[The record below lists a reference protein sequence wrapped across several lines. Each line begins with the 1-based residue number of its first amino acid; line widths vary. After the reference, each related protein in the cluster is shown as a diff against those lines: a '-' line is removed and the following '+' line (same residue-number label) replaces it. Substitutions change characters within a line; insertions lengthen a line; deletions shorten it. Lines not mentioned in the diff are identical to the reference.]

1 MKRKSFLFL
10 MIVFVALC
18 AFLFNS
24 FYSEAKKTAIRKL
37 NEEQMLHAKQAARGI
52 EEFFTTWNEVLTSF
66 SRMDEI
72 IAVDADGK
80 KDMDFFYEAHKEQI
94 RAITRVDEK
103 GTILYT
109 APRSHAM
116 GTNISDQRHM
126 RKILKDHIPVV
137 SDVFKTVQGFDA
149 VAVHVPVFK
158 GSDFKGTIA
167 FVVNFENLAKRYL
180 EVIKIGETGYAWVVS
195 RDGTVLNSPIPGFT
209 GKSVFENYKDFPS
222 IIAMAE
228 DMLKG
233 NQGITTY
240 IFGRVGESKGA
251 SVRKHAVYLP
261 IHIGDTFWSI
271 VVESSEN
278 EVLSSLTSFRNRLL
292 LVIGMILLGGG
303 LFSVISVKAWL
314 IVREEK
320 KRKRAEDEL
329 RASEQRYRHLFEH
342 NPAPILIYQRGT
354 MKMLAVND
362 AFIHHYGYSR
372 EEALNL
378 LLTDLYPEEEKKPIT
393 EMVTGFKG
401 LAYPGEWHHRK
412 ADGSFITIVARSH
425 DIDYWGYDARIAVIS
440 DITELKLAEEELR
453 NLNETLDQKVRE
465 RTTELERL
473 LGDMTEAKQALETA
487 NEKLEELDRLKSLFI
502 ASMSHELRTPLN
514 SIIGFTGIL
523 LQGLAGPLND
533 EQRKQLGMVKGSS
546 RHLLE
551 LITDIIDLSKIEAG
565 KISLSMDSFD
575 LAKTVRETLETFR
588 VAAGRKALS
597 LALEGPEQLMVRSD
611 IRRVRQ
617 VLVNLIGNAVKFT
630 EKGGVSIDVAEDN
643 GAAVVAIHDCGP
655 GIRPADMEKLFRC
668 FSQITSFDM
677 PKHEGTGLGLYIS
690 KKLMDLL
697 GGDIRAESEFGRG
710 SVFTVTLP
718 LLGKEAP

>member
-1 MKRKSFLFL
+1 MFDTEEMPVKRNSLLFFT
-10 MIVFVALC
+10 IVFVALC

-52 EEFFTTWNEVLTSF
+52 EEFFTTWNGVLTSF

-80 KDMDFFYEAHKEQI
+80 KDMDFFYEAHKEQL
-94 RAITRVDEK
+94 RAITRLDEK

-109 APRSHAM
+109 APSSHVI
-116 GTNISDQRHM
+116 GINISHQRHM
-126 RKILKDHIPVV
+126 RKILNYHTPVV

-180 EVIKIGETGYAWVVS
+180 DVIKIGETGYAWVVS
-195 RDGTVLNSPIPGFT
+195 RDGTVLYSPIPGFT

-240 IFGRVGESKGA
+240 TFGRVGESKGA

-453 NLNETLDQKVRE
+453 NLNATLDQKVRE
-465 RTTELERL
+465 RTTELESL

-630 EKGGVSIDVAEDN
+630 ERGGYPSTWPRTMA
-643 GAAVVAIHDCGP
+643 
-655 GIRPADMEKLFRC
+655 RP
-668 FSQITSFDM
+668 
-677 PKHEGTGLGLYIS
+677 
-690 KKLMDLL
+690 
-697 GGDIRAESEFGRG
+697 
-710 SVFTVTLP
+710 
-718 LLGKEAP
+718 